1 MFSKYQLVI
10 VDFYKIT
17 IGSVIKLAPN
27 FFDKEKKYAL

>member
-1 MFSKYQLVI
+1 MFSKYQLII

-17 IGSVIKLAPN
+17 IGSVIKLAN